1 MVGQLFMTYVYGASA
16 TSATPAQ
23 RAANVALYG
32 VPTGAQVVR
41 RWHLGGII
49 LIGYNNLDPAR
60 PTLASDN
67 VDNAAQITAL
77 TRGLQEAAT
86 QDGGPPLLVSTDQ
99 EGGRV
104 QRITSGVSPRPSQ
117 RALASVGRGALEC
130 GYVHLGEQLRVLGV
144 NQDLAP
150 DADVVTTAS
159 GVIGDRSFGPD
170 PGLDA
175 TDVTAAV
182 TGLQGAGVLATL
194 KHWPGHGSTSTDSHL
209 QLAVVHESQSTWHG
223 LDRVPF
229 ARAAPLAA
237 AIMVGHLALPAIDPS
252 GAAATFS
259 PILTQGLLRDQLG
272 YRGLIIS
279 DSLWMKPARDGGTP
293 GQVASRILT
302 AGIDMMLE
310 PPDLPGAY
318 ASVLHAVRTRPT
330 FRARVQD
337 AVQHVLAAKQQ
348 VARAPSRPASC

>member
-16 TSATPAQ
+16 THADPAQ
-23 RAANVALYG
+23 RAANLALYG
-32 VPTGAQVVR
+32 VPTGAQVIR

-67 VDNAAQITAL
+67 VDNPAQISAL
-77 TRGLQEAAT
+77 TRGLQRAAT
-86 QDGGPPLLVSTDQ
+86 RRGGPPLLIATDQ

-104 QRITSGVSPRPSQ
+104 QRITTGVNLRPSQ
-117 RALASVGRGALEC
+117 RALAFESRGALAC
-130 GYVHLGEQLRVLGV
+130 GYFHLGQQLRALGV

-150 DADVVTTAS
+150 DADVVTTAG

-175 TDVTAAV
+175 ADVTAAV
-182 TGLQGAGVLATL
+182 IGLQAAGVLATL
-194 KHWPGHGSTSTDSHL
+194 KHWPGHGSTSTDSHA
-209 QLAVVHESQSTWHG
+209 QLAVVHESRTTWHS

-229 ARAAPLAA
+229 ARAAPVAGA
-237 AIMVGHLALPAIDPS
+237 VMVGHLALPAIDPS
-252 GAAATFS
+252 GVAATFS
-259 PILTQGLLRDQLG
+259 PVLTQRLLRHRLG

-279 DSLWMKPARDGGTP
+279 DSLWMAPARDGGTP
-293 GQVASRILT
+293 GRVAARILR

-310 PPDLPGAY
+310 PPDLPSAY
-318 ASVLHAVRTRPT
+318 KSVLHDMGTRPKV
-330 FRARVQD
+330 RARVQN
-337 AVQHVLAAKQQ
+337 AVAHILAAK
-348 VARAPSRPASC
+348 ARVTRSTRGPSPC